1 MRSFILAA
9 GLIAAALPASAETI
23 APATIAPAEVKAHVG
38 QTVTV
43 EAAVTDIHTG
53 RAGATFIN
61 MGGSY
66 PDNEFTAVIFASDL
80 AKFPGAK
87 ALKGK
92 TVAVSGPVQLY
103 QGKPEIILKTAE
115 QLRTN

>member
-1 MRSFILAA
+1 MAQGR
-9 GLIAAALPASAETI
+9 AALKEAELNLEYTTI
-23 APATIAPAEVKAHVG
+23 RAPIDGIIIDRRVNVG

-43 EAAVTDIHTG
+43 EAAVSDIHTG

-115 QLRTN
+115 QLKTN